1 MPIDC
6 CKKQHWNPKTL
17 DNLEVFAYNSVVEVR
32 RMIER
37 KEYLDALRRWRD
49 KHVIKVITGIRRCGK
64 STLMELFQEELRRD
78 GVPEE
83 RIIAINLEDYSH
95 IALRDPMKLHA
106 YIVEHA
112 DKTEKTY
119 VFLDEIQN
127 VADFPPMIDSLFL
140 RKNLDLYLTG
150 SNAYMLSGELATHL
164 SGRYVTVD
172 MLPLSFAEYVQW
184 TGDQHDLSRKYR
196 EYLETSSFP
205 YATELDG
212 NRKAIEEYLSGIYH
226 TVVLKDVIGRL
237 KSADPMML
245 ESILR
250 FVYSSTG
257 SPISTKKIADTLTS
271 EGRKVDVRTVE
282 KYLTAFL
289 DSYIVYQAKRY
300 DIRGKQHLKTLEKY
314 YAVDIGL
321 RYFLL
326 GRSHA
331 DTGHLLENVVYLE
344 LLRRGY
350 QVFVGKWDELEVDFV
365 AVHQEG
371 TLYVQVAATVR
382 DETTLQRELRP
393 LQHINDH
400 YPKIILTLDDDP
412 NADYAGIRRLN
423 ALEWLLGKV

>member
-1 MPIDC
+1 
-6 CKKQHWNPKTL
+6 
-17 DNLEVFAYNSVVEVR
+17 
-32 RMIER
+32 MIER

-49 KHVIKVITGIRRCGK
+49 KQVIKVITGIRRCGK

-78 GVPEE
+78 GVPED

-95 IALRDPMKLHA
+95 IELRDPMKLHA

-184 TGDQHDLSRKYR
+184 TGDQHDLNRKYR

-423 ALEWLLGKV
+423 ALEWLLGKA

>member
-1 MPIDC
+1 
-6 CKKQHWNPKTL
+6 
-17 DNLEVFAYNSVVEVR
+17 
-32 RMIER
+32 MIER

-49 KHVIKVITGIRRCGK
+49 KQVIKVITGIRRCGK

-83 RIIAINLEDYSH
+83 RIISINLEDYNH

-250 FVYSSTG
+250 FVYSSAG

-382 DETTLQRELRP
+382 DESTLQRELRP
-393 LQHINDH
+393 LQRINDH

-423 ALEWLLGKV
+423 ALEWLLGKA

>member
-1 MPIDC
+1 
-6 CKKQHWNPKTL
+6 
-17 DNLEVFAYNSVVEVR
+17 
-32 RMIER
+32 MIER

-49 KHVIKVITGIRRCGK
+49 KRVIKVITGIRRCGK
-64 STLMELFQEELRRD
+64 STLLELFQAELRRE

-83 RIIAINLEDYSH
+83 SILAINLEDYAN
-95 IALRDPMKLHA
+95 IELRDPMKLHA
-106 YIVEHA
+106 HIVA
-112 DKTEKTY
+112 QSSKTEKTY

-140 RKNLDLYLTG
+140 RRNLDLYLTG

-184 TGDQHDLSRKYR
+184 TGSQHDLSRKYR
-196 EYLETSSFP
+196 DYLETSSFP
-205 YATELDG
+205 YITELDG

-271 EGRKVDVRTVE
+271 EGRKLDVRTVE

-314 YAVDIGL
+314 YAVDPGL
-321 RYFLL
+321 RFFLL
-326 GRSHA
+326 GRAHA
-331 DTGHLLENVVYLE
+331 DAGHLLENVVYLE

-350 QVFVGKWDELEVDFV
+350 NVSVGKMDELEVDFV
-365 AVHQEG
+365 AVNQEG
-371 TLYVQVAATVR
+371 IVYMQVAATVR
-382 DETTLQRELRP
+382 DENTLQRELRP
-393 LQHINDH
+393 LQRIGDN
-400 YPKIILTLDDDP
+400 YPKLILTLDDDP
-412 NADYAGIRRLN
+412 HADYAGIRRIN
-423 ALEWLLGKV
+423 ALEWLIGKA

>member
-1 MPIDC
+1 
-6 CKKQHWNPKTL
+6 
-17 DNLEVFAYNSVVEVR
+17 
-32 RMIER
+32 MIER

-49 KHVIKVITGIRRCGK
+49 KQVIKVITGIRRCGK

-164 SGRYVTVD
+164 SGRYVSVD

-184 TGDQHDLSRKYR
+184 TGDQHDLNRKYR
-196 EYLETSSFP
+196 DYLETSSFP
-205 YATELDG
+205 YATELEG

-326 GRSHA
+326 GRSLA
-331 DTGHLLENVVYLE
+331 DTGHLLENVIYLE

-382 DETTLQRELRP
+382 DENTLQRELRP
-393 LQHINDH
+393 LQRINDH

-423 ALEWLLGKV
+423 ALEWLLGKA

>member
-1 MPIDC
+1 
-6 CKKQHWNPKTL
+6 
-17 DNLEVFAYNSVVEVR
+17 
-32 RMIER
+32 MIER

-49 KHVIKVITGIRRCGK
+49 KQVIKVITGIRRCGK

-78 GVPEE
+78 GVPED

-95 IALRDPMKLHA
+95 IELRDPMKLHA

-184 TGDQHDLSRKYR
+184 TGDQHDLNRKYR

-382 DETTLQRELRP
+382 DENTLQRELRP
-393 LQHINDH
+393 LQRINDH

-423 ALEWLLGKV
+423 ALEWLLGKA

>member
-1 MPIDC
+1 
-6 CKKQHWNPKTL
+6 
-17 DNLEVFAYNSVVEVR
+17 
-32 RMIER
+32 MIER
-37 KEYLDALRRWRD
+37 KAYLDALRRWRD
-49 KHVIKVITGIRRCGK
+49 KQVIKVITGIRRCGK

-184 TGDQHDLSRKYR
+184 TGDQHDLNRKYR
-196 EYLETSSFP
+196 EYLESSSFP
-205 YATELDG
+205 YATELGG

-250 FVYSSTG
+250 FVYSSAG

-382 DETTLQRELRP
+382 DENTLQRELRP

>member
-1 MPIDC
+1 
-6 CKKQHWNPKTL
+6 
-17 DNLEVFAYNSVVEVR
+17 
-32 RMIER
+32 MIER

-49 KHVIKVITGIRRCGK
+49 KQVIKVITGIRRCGK
-64 STLMELFQEELRRD
+64 STLMELFQEELRQD

-205 YATELDG
+205 YATELGG

-250 FVYSSTG
+250 FVYSSAG

-382 DETTLQRELRP
+382 DENTLQRELRP
-393 LQHINDH
+393 LQRINDH

>member
-1 MPIDC
+1 
-6 CKKQHWNPKTL
+6 
-17 DNLEVFAYNSVVEVR
+17 
-32 RMIER
+32 MIER

-95 IALRDPMKLHA
+95 IELRDPMKLHA

-382 DETTLQRELRP
+382 DENTLQRELRP

-423 ALEWLLGKV
+423 ALEWLLGKA

>member
-1 MPIDC
+1 
-6 CKKQHWNPKTL
+6 
-17 DNLEVFAYNSVVEVR
+17 
-32 RMIER
+32 MIER

-49 KHVIKVITGIRRCGK
+49 KQVIKVITGIRRCGK
-64 STLMELFQEELRRD
+64 STLMELFQEELRQD

-112 DKTEKTY
+112 DQTEKTY

-205 YATELDG
+205 YATELGG

-250 FVYSSTG
+250 FVYSSAG

-289 DSYIVYQAKRY
+289 DSNIVYQAKRY

-382 DETTLQRELRP
+382 DENTLQRELRP
-393 LQHINDH
+393 LQRINDH